1 MTKKKSSKN
10 CEKTLTLTVTGCGS
24 HGDLIALPHKGKEK
38 FYVVG
43 SRRLKLDIGDEFVGT
58 VYKNSG
64 EMWVKPIAK
73 TKNAAP
79 QNVEVLYGIVDK
91 RGSRYFLK
99 ASEKNQHAD
108 YLLTDINKAKNGD
121 YVRVELIGNGRFK
134 EANVVKNFGPFD
146 LNKATA
152 TLVLEKY
159 DIPYLWNKKIEKEI
173 NNLPCFKTDARVDL
187 TNVPLVTIDGDD
199 SKDFDDAIWAE
210 ETAVGFNLIV
220 AIADV
225 CFYVQAGTEI
235 DREAYKRGNSVYL
248 PNMVV
253 PMLPEKLSNDLC
265 SLMPEKRRAAIVCF
279 LSIDKNGRMISY
291 DFARA
296 IIRSAARLTYNQVQ
310 KVIDGE
316 KTAFLNKII
325 TPIYAAY
332 KALSKERCRRGALEL
347 ETDEIKIKVDK
358 NAKVLSVCAEKTLE
372 SHKIIEEFMVIANN
386 AAALALKKSK
396 LPIMFRIHDCP
407 REEKLEEIKPL
418 LEGLQMSLPDAPA
431 LKPYHF
437 NKLIEACK
445 KEGYSAGIAEMVLRM
460 QCQAQYSP
468 RNIGHFGLGLSDYV
482 HFTSPI
488 RRYADLLIHRA
499 LVKAYGW
506 QEGGALTDDMTVSK
520 FEEKAT
526 HLSDTER
533 RAVNAERDITARFI
547 SAYLEPAVGEIFD
560 VEISGISTVGIFVRL
575 SAMGAEGLIPMGS
588 LPNDNYDLKTG
599 NMLLEGQRIGLTFS
613 LGEVIKARLLDASP
627 ITGGLIFKY
636 IDDEDGEEYA
646 EKSGGKHILMRR
658 DKSNKKSL
666 IKIKKKLKGK
676 KKCVKK

>member
-43 SRRLKLDIGDEFVGT
+43 RRRLKLDIGDEFVGT

-325 TPIYAAY
+325 TPIYA
-332 KALSKERCRRGALEL
+332 
-347 ETDEIKIKVDK
+347 
-358 NAKVLSVCAEKTLE
+358 
-372 SHKIIEEFMVIANN
+372 H
-386 AAALALKKSK
+386 
-396 LPIMFRIHDCP
+396 
-407 REEKLEEIKPL
+407 
-418 LEGLQMSLPDAPA
+418 
-431 LKPYHF
+431 
-437 NKLIEACK
+437 
-445 KEGYSAGIAEMVLRM
+445 
-460 QCQAQYSP
+460 
-468 RNIGHFGLGLSDYV
+468 
-482 HFTSPI
+482 I
-488 RRYADLLIHRA
+488 RR
-499 LVKAYGW
+499 
-506 QEGGALTDDMTVSK
+506 
-520 FEEKAT
+520 
-526 HLSDTER
+526 
-533 RAVNAERDITARFI
+533 
-547 SAYLEPAVGEIFD
+547 
-560 VEISGISTVGIFVRL
+560 
-575 SAMGAEGLIPMGS
+575 
-588 LPNDNYDLKTG
+588 
-599 NMLLEGQRIGLTFS
+599 
-613 LGEVIKARLLDASP
+613 
-627 ITGGLIFKY
+627 
-636 IDDEDGEEYA
+636 
-646 EKSGGKHILMRR
+646 
-658 DKSNKKSL
+658 
-666 IKIKKKLKGK
+666 
-676 KKCVKK
+676 